1 LNLPIEW
8 LSFSKLIPAGSSA
21 VKSIYDRIIGKA
33 PRLNFDAGS
42 GGLELHIFNTR
53 DETIIVERID
63 ALPPLLGFSAGDEI
77 GDVVRA
83 VVAQRGH
90 RSERPIAILSPAT
103 EIAINVMTFDP
114 FQTSKE
120 DQLIK
125 VRTYWR
131 TTTRKMF
138 SRSSVAS
145 TISVRDI
152 KDIKIAVDRKQP
164 RLRSF

>member
-1 LNLPIEW
+1 LPIEW
-8 LSFSKLIPAGSSA
+8 LGFSKLIPAGTSA

-33 PRLNFDAGS
+33 PRLNFDAES

-63 ALPPLLGFSAGDEI
+63 AFPPILGFSAGDEI

-83 VVAQRGH
+83 VVAQRGQG
-90 RSERPIAILSPAT
+90 SERPIAVLSPGAK
-103 EIAINVMTFDP
+103 IAINVMTFDP
-114 FQTSKE
+114 FQTSND
-120 DQLIK
+120 DQSIK

-131 TTTRKMF
+131 TATRKMF

-145 TISVRDI
+145 TISVRDVR
-152 KDIKIAVDRKQP
+152 DLKIAVDRKQP
-164 RLRSF
+164 GLRFI